1 LFDGSYHGVHDYAL
15 IKVDEASDRSNPTH
29 TFLGAGIPK
38 AIGDDL
44 MLTLPYRDESAYD
57 IIREHK
63 DDLALVMIEP
73 VQSSN
78 PRLDAGDFLRGLKS
92 VCEECDVL
100 FMLDEV
106 ITGFRITYGGCQA
119 HYDLRPDLATYGKAV
134 GGGLP
139 IGAVGGRQDIMN
151 TFSGKDSAPYIFTG
165 GTFSGNPLTM
175 TAGIAATTYMR
186 DNQDEIYPYLMEQ
199 GNRLAD
205 EVNSFCESRQI
216 PARLMNAGSMF
227 HLVFTP
233 GEINSS
239 RDLSSEWRIA
249 EREFYLHLLGHNV
262 IVPGIHLAFLSHAH
276 RPEHV
281 DTVIDAFKA
290 SFEDLQADGLV

>member
-1 LFDGSYHGVHDYAL
+1 
-15 IKVDEASDRSNPTH
+15 
-29 TFLGAGIPK
+29 
-38 AIGDDL
+38 
-44 MLTLPYRDESAYD
+44 
-57 IIREHK
+57 
-63 DDLALVMIEP
+63 
-73 VQSSN
+73 
-78 PRLDAGDFLRGLKS
+78 
-92 VCEECDVL
+92 
-100 FMLDEV
+100 
-106 ITGFRITYGGCQA
+106 
-119 HYDLRPDLATYGKAV
+119 
-134 GGGLP
+134 
-139 IGAVGGRQDIMN
+139 
-151 TFSGKDSAPYIFTG
+151 
-165 GTFSGNPLTM
+165 
-175 TAGIAATTYMR
+175 MR
-186 DNQDEIYPYLMEQ
+186 DNQDGIYPYLMEQ